1 MERSWNLNEASD
13 SATGLPYRWAIKG
26 FLPAGML
33 LLGVASIAVLLRK
46 FIELFGS
53 PEHRRALS
61 DESTEVPER
70 PEPTT
75 PGREQ

>member
-1 MERSWNLNEASD
+1 MLF
-13 SATGLPYRWAIKG
+13 LG
-26 FLPAGML
+26 FAA
-33 LLGVASIAVLLRK
+33 VAVLLRK

-61 DESTEVPER
+61 DDSTKVPER